1 MEPRSASHGE
11 RVLLLTEKGNRYLVT
26 LKRGERFHS
35 EDGVISHDDLAGKPY
50 GSVVTSSTGTKVAL
64 LYPQVYDLLA
74 SLPRRTQI
82 VYPKDLG
89 LIAFLLDAKPGSL
102 IVEGG
107 TGSGVLA
114 LYLATRVHPG
124 GKVISYD
131 LNDEFFPAVRKAAE
145 RLGVQEAVELRRGD
159 LRDADVE
166 GADGFVADVPE
177 PWEVVPAARRCLR
190 GGGVF
195 VSIVPSVNQL
205 ERSVLAMRR
214 NGIIDLFVGE
224 LMIRPWR
231 VREGATRPV
240 HVTRGH
246 TVFVISGRKVE
257 EADVSSWNLKLPF
270 GFR

>member
-26 LKRGERFHS
+26 LRRGERFHS
-35 EDGVISHDDLAGKPY
+35 EDGVISHNDLAGKPY

-74 SLPRRTQI
+74 SLPRKTQI

-145 RLGVQEAVELRRGD
+145 RLGVQEAGKNSSLR
-159 LRDADVE
+159 
-166 GADGFVADVPE
+166 
-177 PWEVVPAARRCLR
+177 
-190 GGGVF
+190 
-195 VSIVPSVNQL
+195 S
-205 ERSVLAMRR
+205 
-214 NGIIDLFVGE
+214 
-224 LMIRPWR
+224 
-231 VREGATRPV
+231 
-240 HVTRGH
+240 
-246 TVFVISGRKVE
+246 
-257 EADVSSWNLKLPF
+257 
-270 GFR
+270 